1 LILKKFLKNTKN
13 YINKRKPKNEILDI
27 DLRRKF
33 AQSKTSL
40 DYVRDYGPGEIISTI
55 SKNDEM
61 YEGNQEIYFSIGK
74 SALKCIDSAL
84 SAADKKRD
92 DIKTILDFACGHGR
106 VLRVLR
112 AAFPNCD
119 ITACDVNR
127 DGVDFCKK
135 TFNAIPIY
143 SERDIEKLS
152 INSKFDL
159 IWVGSLF
166 THIDREDWDKCLK
179 FLSSLLNNQGVLVF
193 TTAGQFVFELISLG
207 DLVGLDEE
215 GASKAMEDFQKFG
228 FGYAQFPPLDYKFGR
243 TIVKPAHVL
252 SLLEKYDDL
261 RVLTCTERGWAGR
274 QDVFSC
280 IKEPKL

>member
-1 LILKKFLKNTKN
+1 MDFDLWQKN
-13 YINKRKPKNEILDI
+13 
-27 DLRRKF
+27 
-33 AQSKTSL
+33 AQTEASL
-40 DYVRDYGPGEIISTI
+40 DEVRDYGPSEIISTI

-61 YEGNQEIYFSIGK
+61 YEKDQKMYFLIGK
-74 SALKCIDSAL
+74 SALKCIDNAL

-92 DIKTILDFACGHGR
+92 DIKTILDFGCGHGR

-112 AAFPNCD
+112 AAFPNCS

-127 DGVDFCKK
+127 DGVNFCKK
-135 TFNAIPIY
+135 TFDAIPIY
-143 SERDIEKLS
+143 SEREIEKLS

-166 THIDREDWDKCLK
+166 THIDKEDWDKCLK

-207 DLVGLDEE
+207 ALAGIDKED
-215 GASKAMEDFQKFG
+215 ASKAMQDFQKFG
-228 FGYAQFPPLDYKFGR
+228 FGYAQFQSLEYKFGQ
-243 TIVKPAHVL
+243 TIVKPAYVL

-261 RVLTCTERGWAGR
+261 RVLTNTEGGWGGR

-280 IKEPKL
+280 IQRSR